1 MMSAV
6 IEAEEKER
14 ERQDERNGGVK
25 MKRRTKETR
34 WYTYERY
41 GEHRKRM
48 NRKCQPLSPSEIFVG
63 WNFVLRLNGTLDHE
77 RP

>member
-14 ERQDERNGGVK
+14 ERQNEGNGGVK
-25 MKRRTKETR
+25 MKRRTKGTQ

-41 GEHRKRM
+41 GEHRKQM
-48 NRKCQPLSPSEIFVG
+48 NRRCQPL
-63 WNFVLRLNGTLDHE
+63 
-77 RP
+77 